1 MGKKST
7 CCGSSLERWNDGHLH
22 CSECGKKQ

>member
-7 CCGSSLERWNDGHLH
+7 CCGSALERWNDGHLH